1 MDDVKN
7 SIAIVGIG
15 GLFPDAPELAQYWD
29 LIREGRTAVRE
40 VPAGRWQVEP
50 HQVYDPEVGKPDH
63 VYSTKGCFL
72 AETPNLPELDG
83 MDPLFK
89 VLVTAARRALDDAK
103 NESLD
108 RSRIGVIIG
117 NLALPSETS
126 SILARNWLGRSF
138 EEQVVGQASEPIP
151 ISPLNRYV
159 AGLPAGLLAQ
169 QLGLGGVTNTL
180 DAACASSLYAIK
192 LAMDELLAGRCDAM
206 LAGGL
211 SRPDPLY
218 TQMGFCQ
225 LRALSK
231 RGVSAPFDAQGD
243 GLLTGEGAG
252 IFVLKRTS
260 DAVAQ
265 GDRIYGIIRS
275 IGLSNDIGGSLLAPS
290 SEGQLRA
297 MRAAYQQAGWQPQD
311 VDLIECHA
319 TGTPV
324 GDAVEVASLKEL
336 WNGTEPKQQCVIGSV
351 KSNIGHLL
359 TAAGA
364 AALAK
369 VLLALQ
375 HDTLPPTAG
384 FNRPQPGMQLEQSPF
399 RVLTTSEPWQRRNQQ
414 TPRRA
419 AISAFGFG
427 GINAHLLLEEWL
439 GSTPLTNQNVNC
451 ALSCRVSGVEP
462 SVEGQTAVPI
472 AIVGLDASFGPW
484 QGLQAVQQRLLSDHN
499 DHQPTVPKHW
509 WSVQERSWFKQQGLD
524 SSSYNG
530 WYLGELQVSPN
541 RFRIPPKEMEEMQ
554 PQQLLMLQT
563 AANALQDAGLDQQ
576 DNLRTG
582 TLIGISYDLNSTGFS
597 LRWPIPQQ
605 AKGWAIKLGKQL
617 SESEL
622 ADWTARLRDSIS
634 PSLNAN
640 RTMGSLG
647 NIVASRIAREFRIGG
662 PSFTISSED
671 SSGIRA
677 LETAIRL
684 LQNLELDQAVVGAVD
699 LAGDLRAVLGQ
710 QQVLPSSTQGTAL
723 VFDQQADGILIG
735 EGACALVLKR
745 LSDAEKDNNRIYG
758 VIRSVSSGN
767 GSLQERYQP
776 LLHQVVAEAAVP
788 PATISMVGTAAAGVP
803 QQDQAE
809 ASSLQQALTS
819 PAFVS
824 SAAAR
829 LGHTGA
835 ASGLAS
841 LLQTLLCLYH
851 EIIPTGSPAA
861 NPLPA
866 FANSTLKLAP
876 NPRYWLRNRE
886 DGPRRALVASCG
898 VDGSCSQVLLE
909 GWDGPQPA
917 QAEAERR
924 APLGA
929 CTELLFP
936 LVANSQSELSAEL
949 DLLQQRLRA
958 AGSNLAGLAAEY
970 CSRITKETTQPFGMA
985 LIAADSE
992 QLEALIEQGR
1002 QTLRQ
1007 GGIPA
1012 DLPLNLRDRL
1022 FYTSSPLAES
1032 GEVAFVFPGS
1042 GNHYPDMA
1050 RELLACWPGILRRQD
1065 SENLKLKEQFQPD
1078 LFWADTPLEQLNS
1091 NHRAVIFGQVA
1102 TGCAISDLVRSFGLS
1117 PTALIG
1123 YSLGESAVLFS
1134 SRTWHERDLMYQRMQ
1149 DSTLFTHDLAGECR
1163 SARIAWG
1170 LEDDQQVSWSLGVVM
1185 APADKVRQA
1194 IKEMQSGFDVPLAP
1208 CPLPLPFRVY
1218 LLIINTPD
1226 ECVIGG
1232 DSQQVAHLVRQLN
1245 AHFFPLYGVTTVHCE
1260 AARPVSQ
1267 AYHDLHLFE
1276 THPPA
1281 GLRFYSGARG
1291 AGFEPTR
1298 ESCAQTIL
1306 EQALHGID
1314 YPATIE
1320 AAYQDG
1326 VRLFL
1331 EMGPGNSCSRMIS
1344 RILEGRPHLARS
1356 ACFNSQDQILNL
1368 LRLLGS
1374 LVAERI
1380 PLDLSP
1386 LCMAQPLASSATS
1399 SNHLLRLLLGGKRF
1413 VVPKLQAS
1421 QTSQTCPTNKLPEA
1435 DPLSNTELLQQF
1447 SQAQAASIAAHEA
1460 FLSFST
1466 QLTQSMTQALSL
1478 QAGLQQALGGDASD
1492 LAAAPLQPVAA
1503 PLIKP
1508 EQPCAFNR
1516 EMCMEFAIGKVS
1528 RMLGPKFSEVDT
1540 FPTRVRLPDEPL
1552 MLVDRIIKVE
1562 GEPCSMTNG
1571 RVITEHDIFPHAWYL
1586 DGNRI
1591 PTCIAVEAGQAD
1603 LFLSGYLGIDFIT
1616 KGLAVY
1622 RLLDAVVTFHRGLPG
1637 PGETITYD
1645 IRIERFF
1652 RQGDTWLFRFHF
1664 EATVGGEPLLS
1675 MRDGCAGFF
1684 TAQDLE
1690 AGKGIVRPL
1699 VDPRPTTGVRPADWQ
1714 DLVPL
1719 KREGYNAEQL
1729 DRLRQGDLAGCFGSL
1744 FGGLNLKRPLTIPGG
1759 RMRLVH
1765 RVSEIIPNG
1774 GRYGQG
1780 MIRAEADI
1788 HPDDWFITCHFVD
1801 DRVMPGT
1808 LMYEC
1813 CMHTLRILLLRIGW
1827 VAENGKAAW
1836 EPVPGI
1842 ASKLCCRG
1850 QVLETTKVVTYEVTI
1865 REIGYR
1871 PEPYVLVDALMY
1883 ADGKPIVEISNMSC
1897 RLSGTHR
1904 QQLEQLWQG
1913 RSNQPVSYIKPAVY
1927 TKEQILAYSNGKPS
1941 EGFGEPYRIFD
1952 HERKIARL
1960 PGPPFQFMDRVTSV
1974 TGEPW
1979 QMKAGA
1985 AAEAQFD
1992 LQPDHWFFGVE
2003 RQPRMPFCVLLEAA
2017 LQPCGWLAAYV
2028 GSALTAPTDISFRN
2042 LGGSAVQYRPITPDN
2057 GTLTCA
2063 AKLTKVATSGGMIIQ
2078 EFDFS
2083 VADQQGMI
2091 YEGQTMFG
2099 FFSKEAL
2106 ANQIGLRDAQPYQPT
2121 ADEEARGRS
2130 LEYPVTAPFPDSML
2144 RMIDRIDCWVADGG
2158 PNGLGYLRGTKQVD
2172 PDEWFF
2178 KAHFYEDPVT
2188 PGSLGL
2194 ESFLQLLKFAA
2205 VERWGWQDGQ
2215 ILACTALNRKH
2226 CWLYRGQ
2233 VVPTNRT
2240 VTVTAWITAVD
2251 DQQRL
2256 LTAGG
2261 FLSVD
2266 GKLIYQMIDFTVQ
2279 MTDE

>member
-29 LIREGRTAVRE
+29 LIRGGRTAVRE

-50 HQVYDPEVGKPDH
+50 HLVYDPEVGKPDH

-83 MDPLFK
+83 MDPLFH

-103 NESLD
+103 TESLD

-151 ISPLNRYV
+151 TSPLNRYV

-359 TAAGA
+359 TAAGS

-384 FNRPQPGMQLEQSPF
+384 FSRPQPGMLLEQSPF
-399 RVLTTSEPWQRRNQQ
+399 RVLTTSEPWQRRDQQ

-439 GSTPLTNQNVNC
+439 PESATTIAQPTPP
-451 ALSCRVSGVEP
+451 AAE
-462 SVEGQTAVPI
+462 PI
-472 AIVGLDASFGPW
+472 AVVGLDASFGPW

-499 DHQPTVPKHW
+499 DQQPSAPKQW

-524 SSSYNG
+524 SSSYKG

-677 LETAIRL
+677 LETAVRL

-710 QQVLPSSTQGTAL
+710 QQVLPGSTQGTAL

-745 LSDAEKDNNRIYG
+745 LSDAENDNNRIYG

-788 PATISMVGTAAAGVP
+788 ADTISMVGAAAAGVP

-851 EIIPTGSPAA
+851 EIIPTSSPAA

-866 FANSTLKLAP
+866 FTSSNLKLAP
-876 NPRYWLRNRE
+876 TPRYWLRNRE
-886 DGPRRALVASCG
+886 EGPRRALVASCG

-1102 TGCAISDLVRSFGLS
+1102 TGCAVSDLVRSFGLS

-1163 SARIAWG
+1163 SARNAWG
-1170 LEDDQQVSWSLGVVM
+1170 LTDDQQVSWSLGVVM

-1194 IKEMQSGFDVPLAP
+1194 IKEMQSGFD
-1208 CPLPLPFRVY
+1208 
-1218 LLIINTPD
+1218 
-1226 ECVIGG
+1226 
-1232 DSQQVAHLVRQLN
+1232 
-1245 AHFFPLYGVTTVHCE
+1245 
-1260 AARPVSQ
+1260 
-1267 AYHDLHLFE
+1267 
-1276 THPPA
+1276 
-1281 GLRFYSGARG
+1281 
-1291 AGFEPTR
+1291 
-1298 ESCAQTIL
+1298 
-1306 EQALHGID
+1306 
-1314 YPATIE
+1314 
-1320 AAYQDG
+1320 
-1326 VRLFL
+1326 
-1331 EMGPGNSCSRMIS
+1331 
-1344 RILEGRPHLARS
+1344 
-1356 ACFNSQDQILNL
+1356 
-1368 LRLLGS
+1368 
-1374 LVAERI
+1374 
-1380 PLDLSP
+1380 
-1386 LCMAQPLASSATS
+1386 
-1399 SNHLLRLLLGGKRF
+1399 
-1413 VVPKLQAS
+1413 
-1421 QTSQTCPTNKLPEA
+1421 
-1435 DPLSNTELLQQF
+1435 
-1447 SQAQAASIAAHEA
+1447 
-1460 FLSFST
+1460 
-1466 QLTQSMTQALSL
+1466 
-1478 QAGLQQALGGDASD
+1478 
-1492 LAAAPLQPVAA
+1492 
-1503 PLIKP
+1503 
-1508 EQPCAFNR
+1508 
-1516 EMCMEFAIGKVS
+1516 
-1528 RMLGPKFSEVDT
+1528 
-1540 FPTRVRLPDEPL
+1540 
-1552 MLVDRIIKVE
+1552 
-1562 GEPCSMTNG
+1562 
-1571 RVITEHDIFPHAWYL
+1571 
-1586 DGNRI
+1586 
-1591 PTCIAVEAGQAD
+1591 
-1603 LFLSGYLGIDFIT
+1603 
-1616 KGLAVY
+1616 
-1622 RLLDAVVTFHRGLPG
+1622 
-1637 PGETITYD
+1637 
-1645 IRIERFF
+1645 
-1652 RQGDTWLFRFHF
+1652 
-1664 EATVGGEPLLS
+1664 
-1675 MRDGCAGFF
+1675 
-1684 TAQDLE
+1684 
-1690 AGKGIVRPL
+1690 
-1699 VDPRPTTGVRPADWQ
+1699 
-1714 DLVPL
+1714 
-1719 KREGYNAEQL
+1719 
-1729 DRLRQGDLAGCFGSL
+1729 
-1744 FGGLNLKRPLTIPGG
+1744 
-1759 RMRLVH
+1759 
-1765 RVSEIIPNG
+1765 
-1774 GRYGQG
+1774 
-1780 MIRAEADI
+1780 
-1788 HPDDWFITCHFVD
+1788 
-1801 DRVMPGT
+1801 
-1808 LMYEC
+1808 
-1813 CMHTLRILLLRIGW
+1813 
-1827 VAENGKAAW
+1827 
-1836 EPVPGI
+1836 
-1842 ASKLCCRG
+1842 
-1850 QVLETTKVVTYEVTI
+1850 
-1865 REIGYR
+1865 
-1871 PEPYVLVDALMY
+1871 
-1883 ADGKPIVEISNMSC
+1883 
-1897 RLSGTHR
+1897 
-1904 QQLEQLWQG
+1904 
-1913 RSNQPVSYIKPAVY
+1913 
-1927 TKEQILAYSNGKPS
+1927 
-1941 EGFGEPYRIFD
+1941 
-1952 HERKIARL
+1952 
-1960 PGPPFQFMDRVTSV
+1960 
-1974 TGEPW
+1974 
-1979 QMKAGA
+1979 
-1985 AAEAQFD
+1985 
-1992 LQPDHWFFGVE
+1992 
-2003 RQPRMPFCVLLEAA
+2003 
-2017 LQPCGWLAAYV
+2017 
-2028 GSALTAPTDISFRN
+2028 
-2042 LGGSAVQYRPITPDN
+2042 
-2057 GTLTCA
+2057 
-2063 AKLTKVATSGGMIIQ
+2063 
-2078 EFDFS
+2078 
-2083 VADQQGMI
+2083 
-2091 YEGQTMFG
+2091 
-2099 FFSKEAL
+2099 
-2106 ANQIGLRDAQPYQPT
+2106 
-2121 ADEEARGRS
+2121 
-2130 LEYPVTAPFPDSML
+2130 
-2144 RMIDRIDCWVADGG
+2144 
-2158 PNGLGYLRGTKQVD
+2158 
-2172 PDEWFF
+2172 
-2178 KAHFYEDPVT
+2178 
-2188 PGSLGL
+2188 
-2194 ESFLQLLKFAA
+2194 
-2205 VERWGWQDGQ
+2205 
-2215 ILACTALNRKH
+2215 
-2226 CWLYRGQ
+2226 
-2233 VVPTNRT
+2233 
-2240 VTVTAWITAVD
+2240 
-2251 DQQRL
+2251 
-2256 LTAGG
+2256 
-2261 FLSVD
+2261 
-2266 GKLIYQMIDFTVQ
+2266 
-2279 MTDE
+2279 

>member
-1 MDDVKN
+1 M
-7 SIAIVGIG
+7 
-15 GLFPDAPELAQYWD
+15 
-29 LIREGRTAVRE
+29 RTA
-40 VPAGRWQVEP
+40 
-50 HQVYDPEVGKPDH
+50 
-63 VYSTKGCFL
+63 
-72 AETPNLPELDG
+72 
-83 MDPLFK
+83 
-89 VLVTAARRALDDAK
+89 AA
-103 NESLD
+103 
-108 RSRIGVIIG
+108 IG
-117 NLALPSETS
+117 NPT
-126 SILARNWLGRSF
+126 
-138 EEQVVGQASEPIP
+138 P
-151 ISPLNRYV
+151 
-159 AGLPAGLLAQ
+159 PAA
-169 QLGLGGVTNTL
+169 
-180 DAACASSLYAIK
+180 
-192 LAMDELLAGRCDAM
+192 E
-206 LAGGL
+206 
-211 SRPDPLY
+211 
-218 TQMGFCQ
+218 
-225 LRALSK
+225 
-231 RGVSAPFDAQGD
+231 
-243 GLLTGEGAG
+243 
-252 IFVLKRTS
+252 
-260 DAVAQ
+260 
-265 GDRIYGIIRS
+265 
-275 IGLSNDIGGSLLAPS
+275 
-290 SEGQLRA
+290 
-297 MRAAYQQAGWQPQD
+297 
-311 VDLIECHA
+311 
-319 TGTPV
+319 
-324 GDAVEVASLKEL
+324 
-336 WNGTEPKQQCVIGSV
+336 
-351 KSNIGHLL
+351 
-359 TAAGA
+359 
-364 AALAK
+364 
-369 VLLALQ
+369 
-375 HDTLPPTAG
+375 
-384 FNRPQPGMQLEQSPF
+384 
-399 RVLTTSEPWQRRNQQ
+399 
-414 TPRRA
+414 
-419 AISAFGFG
+419 
-427 GINAHLLLEEWL
+427 
-439 GSTPLTNQNVNC
+439 
-451 ALSCRVSGVEP
+451 
-462 SVEGQTAVPI
+462 PI

-484 QGLQAVQQRLLSDHN
+484 QGLQAVQQRLLSDHA
-499 DHQPTVPKHW
+499 DQQPAAPQHW
-509 WSVQERSWFKQQGLD
+509 WSVQQRDWFRQQGLA
-524 SSSYNG
+524 STNYHG
-530 WYLGELQVSPN
+530 WYLGQLQVSPT
-541 RFRIPPKEMEEMQ
+541 RFRIPPKELEELQ
-554 PQQLLMLQT
+554 PQQLLMLLT
-563 AANALQDAGLDQQ
+563 AANALQDAGMEQADH
-576 DNLRTG
+576 LRTG

-597 LRWPIPQQ
+597 LRWPLPQQ
-605 AKGWAIKLGKQL
+605 AKGWAVKLGKQL
-617 SESEL
+617 SGTEL
-622 ADWTARLRDSIS
+622 AAWVAKLRDSIS
-634 PSLNAN
+634 PALNAN

-647 NIVASRIAREFRIGG
+647 NIVASRIAREFKIGG
-662 PSFTISSED
+662 PSFTLSSED

-677 LETAIRL
+677 LEAAVRL
-684 LQNLELDQAVVGAVD
+684 LQQQELDQAVVGAVD

-710 QQVLPSSTQGTAL
+710 QSVLPSSKRTTAL
-723 VFDQQADGILIG
+723 VFDQQADGVLIG

-745 LSDAEKDNNRIYG
+745 LSDATRDGNRIYG
-758 VIRSVSSGN
+758 VIRSIASGN

-776 LLHQVVAEAAVP
+776 LIQQVIQEAAVL
-788 PATISMVGTAAAGVP
+788 PASITLAGAAAAGVV

-809 ASSLQQALTS
+809 AASLQQCFTTPL
-819 PAFVS
+819 FVS

-835 ASGLAS
+835 VSGLAS
-841 LLQTLLCLYH
+841 LLQTVLSLYQ
-851 EIIPTGSPAA
+851 EIIPGSGKPE
-861 NPLPA
+861 NCLPV
-866 FANSTLKLAP
+866 FNSSQLQLAP

-886 DGPRRALVASCG
+886 DGPRRAVVASCS

-909 GWDGPQPA
+909 GWDGPQPLL
-917 QAEAERR
+917 AEAERR

-929 CTELLFP
+929 CAELLFP
-936 LVANSQSELSAEL
+936 LVANSQTELSAEL

-970 CSRITKETTQPFGMA
+970 CGRITKETTQPCGMA
-985 LIAADSE
+985 LIAADAE

-1002 QTLRQ
+1002 QTLQ
-1007 GGIPA
+1007 QNSIPA
-1012 DLPLNLRDRL
+1012 DLPINLRERL
-1022 FYTSSPLAES
+1022 FYSTAPL
-1032 GEVAFVFPGS
+1032 GQQGGIAFVFPGS

-1050 RELLACWPGILRRQD
+1050 RELLACWPAILRQQD
-1065 SENLKLKEQFQPD
+1065 QENLRLKDQFQPD
-1078 LFWADTPLEQLNS
+1078 LFWADTPLEQLND

-1102 TGCAISDLVRSFGLS
+1102 TGCAVSDLVRSFGLS
-1117 PTALIG
+1117 PTTLIG

-1163 SARIAWG
+1163 SARLAWG
-1170 LEDDQQVSWSLGVVM
+1170 LADNEQFSWSLGVVM
-1185 APADKVRQA
+1185 APAEQVRQQL
-1194 IKEMQSGFDVPLAP
+1194 IGLQ
-1208 CPLPLPFRVY
+1208 RVY

-1232 DSQQVAHLVRQLN
+1232 DSQQVAQLVRQLN

-1291 AGFEPTR
+1291 ARFEPTR

-1326 VRLFL
+1326 ARLFL

-1356 ACFNSQDQILNL
+1356 ACFNSPDQVLNL

-1374 LVAERI
+1374 LVAERV

-1386 LCMAQPLASSATS
+1386 LCMAQPLATTAASTTAQ
-1399 SNHLLRLLLGGKRF
+1399 LRLLLGGKRF
-1413 VVPKLQAS
+1413 SMPTLPQPSQQQTETAPAPKA
-1421 QTSQTCPTNKLPEA
+1421 TSTPSPTLVQQPIAQQPVQLP
-1435 DPLSNTELLQQF
+1435 PQQELLQQF
-1447 SQAQAASIAAHEA
+1447 SQAQAAAIAAHEA
-1460 FLSFST
+1460 FLSFS
-1466 QLTQSMTQALSL
+1466 QNLTQSMAQALSL
-1478 QAGLQQALGGDASD
+1478 QANLQQALGGDVEPD
-1492 LAAAPLQPVAA
+1492 LPQPSNPSQPPLVRGGETGFSPPDKGGRGV
-1503 PLIKP
+1503 
-1508 EQPCAFNR
+1508 AFNR
-1516 EMCMEFAIGKVS
+1516 EMCMEFATGLVS
-1528 RMLGPKFSEVDT
+1528 RMLGPQFAEVDR

-1562 GEPCSMTNG
+1562 GEPCSMTHG

-1586 DGNRI
+1586 DGGRI

-1637 PGETITYD
+1637 PGETINYD

-1699 VDPRPTTGVRPADWQ
+1699 VDPRPTSGTRPADWQ

-1719 KREGYNAEQL
+1719 KREGYSVEQL
-1729 DRLRQGDLAGCFGSL
+1729 DRLRQGDLAGCFGPL
-1744 FGGLNLKRPLTIPGG
+1744 FKGLELTRPLTIPGN

-1765 RVSEIIPNG
+1765 RVSEIIPLG

-1827 VAENGKAAW
+1827 VAEDGRAAW

-1897 RLSGTHR
+1897 RLSGTNR

-1913 RSNQPVSYIKPAVY
+1913 RNTLPLSPSHQGRGNSLSPSPLVGEGWGEGNGSDIKPAIY

-1941 EGFGEPYRIFD
+1941 EGFGDHYQVFD
-1952 HERKIARL
+1952 QERKIARL

-1974 TGEPW
+1974 VGEPW

-1985 AAEAQFD
+1985 AVEAQFD

-2028 GSALTAPTDISFRN
+2028 GSALTSPTDISFRN
-2042 LGGSAVQYRPITPDN
+2042 LGGSAIQHRPITPAN

-2083 VADQQGMI
+2083 VADQQGLL

-2106 ANQIGLRDAQPYQPT
+2106 ANQIGIRDAQPYQPT

-2130 LEYPVTAPFPDSML
+2130 LAYPTAAPFPDTKL
-2144 RMIDRIDCWVADGG
+2144 RMIDRIDCYVADGG
-2158 PNGLGYLRGTKQVD
+2158 PHGLGYLRATKQVD
-2172 PDEWFF
+2172 PAEWFF

-2194 ESFLQLLKFAA
+2194 ESFQQLLKFAA
-2205 VERWGWQDGQ
+2205 VERWGWQEGT
-2215 ILACTALNRKH
+2215 IISSVALQQKH
-2226 CWLYRGQ
+2226 RWLYRGQ
-2233 VVPTNRT
+2233 VVPTNKT
-2240 VTVTAWITAVD
+2240 VTVTAWITAID
-2251 DQQRL
+2251 DQQKL
-2256 LTAGG
+2256 LTASG
-2261 FLSVD
+2261 FLAVD

-2279 MTDE
+2279 MELT